1 MKRNFESNI
10 PMGYRRKI
18 ERAQMMQ
25 RSDVYGTDIFNDGIT
40 ASIREVSPCRDR
52 VCGEF
57 DVPVGKVDCPQYEAD
72 AESTG
77 VKWFIKKNTFLIMK
91 TILNLIIYY
100 GI

>member
-40 ASIREVSPCRDR
+40 SSIREVSAYWCKMIYQEEH
-52 VCGEF
+52 VF
-57 DVPVGKVDCPQYEAD
+57 DNENNF
-72 AESTG
+72 ESNN
-77 VKWFIKKNTFLIMK
+77 IR
-91 TILNLIIYY
+91 
-100 GI
+100 

>member
-1 MKRNFESNI
+1 MKRDFESNI

-57 DVPVGKVDCPQYEAD
+57 DVPVGKVDCPQYAVD

-77 VKWFIKKNTFLIMK
+77 VK
-91 TILNLIIYY
+91 
-100 GI
+100 

>member
-1 MKRNFESNI
+1 MWNFDNTVLIMKMNFESNI

-25 RSDVYGTDIFNDGIT
+25 QSDVYGTDIFNDGIT
-40 ASIREVSPCRDR
+40 ASIREVSAYRDR

-57 DVPVGKVDCPQYEAD
+57 DDPVLKVDCPQYEAD

-77 VKWFIKKNTFLIMK
+77 LK
-91 TILNLIIYY
+91 
-100 GI
+100 